1 MLTRIDTPPFSRM
14 PAVPQL
20 ITHAYVYCLQVVQS
34 YLEGLHWVL
43 EYYYRCV
50 NTCPHFNKKR
60 RVALSCSFMTPP
72 LPLQGRCLLELVLPL
87 PLRTHGLRHGT
98 AGGAAR

>member
-50 NTCPHFNKKR
+50 W
-60 RVALSCSFMTPP
+60 VW
-72 LPLQGRCLLELVLPL
+72 V
-87 PLRTHGLRHGT
+87 
-98 AGGAAR
+98 